1 MLDMEDNIYKNKN
14 AIIAAIGIMKS
25 MRKVENIK
33 EEEVKT
39 FKIEFDNYKESV
51 EFKKMVEDLKKREED
66 EDFKNDFDP

>member
-1 MLDMEDNIYKNKN
+1 MEDNIYKNKN